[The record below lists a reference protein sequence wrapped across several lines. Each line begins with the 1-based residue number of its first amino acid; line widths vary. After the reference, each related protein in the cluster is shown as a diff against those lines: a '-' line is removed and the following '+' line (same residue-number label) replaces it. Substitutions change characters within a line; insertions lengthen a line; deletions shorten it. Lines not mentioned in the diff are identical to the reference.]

1 MLDYLETGLF
11 RGHPAAGP
19 HRRRASSGQ
28 APPDRAAS
36 GLRRL
41 ATDRRVLAVAAVV
54 AVALAILAGTA
65 VPLRSTQASPGHPP
79 ASPRSPGGTAAPSP
93 TPSASRSAGSTASPR
108 ATASPG
114 RARPGATRS
123 AGAGGAGGAGGGGAG
138 GAGGGGAGGA
148 GRAGGAGGATSPARA
163 GATVGASPAASATAT
178 RRAAQPATAASAV
191 VVTFSVTSQ
200 GGGFFEGQVKI
211 VNDGSR
217 PLASWQVSVALP
229 GDTVVAVAHAAG
241 FVIHGFLLLEPASG
255 AAPVPAGGGVLDV
268 IVVAAGSP
276 PVSGACTYNQTPC
289 S

>member
-11 RGHPAAGP
+11 HGHPAAGPSP
-19 HRRRASSGQ
+19 HRRRASSG
-28 APPDRAAS
+28 RAAS

-41 ATDRRVLAVAAVV
+41 ATDRRFLAVAAVV
-54 AVALAILAGTA
+54 AIALAVLAGTS
-65 VPLRSTQASPGHPP
+65 VPLRSTQASPGRPS
-79 ASPRSPGGTAAPSP
+79 ASPRSPGGSAAPSSS
-93 TPSASRSAGSTASPR
+93 PSASRSAGSAASPP

-114 RARPGATRS
+114 RTRPGATRS
-123 AGAGGAGGAGGGGAG
+123 AGAGAGAAGGAGAGGAGG
-138 GAGGGGAGGA
+138 
-148 GRAGGAGGATSPARA
+148 GGAGGATSPARA
-163 GATVGASPAASATAT
+163 GATAGASPAASATAT
-178 RRAAQPATAASAV
+178 RRAAQPATATSAV

-217 PLASWQVSVALP
+217 PLTNWQVSVALP

-241 FVIHGFLLLEPASG
+241 FVIHGILLLEPASG

-268 IVVAAGSP
+268 IFVVAGSP

-289 S
+289 G

>member
-11 RGHPAAGP
+11 HGHPAAGPSP
-19 HRRRASSGQ
+19 HRRRASSG
-28 APPDRAAS
+28 RAAS

-41 ATDRRVLAVAAVV
+41 ATDRRFLAVAAVV
-54 AVALAILAGTA
+54 AIALAVLAGTS
-65 VPLRSTQASPGHPP
+65 VPLRSTQASPGRPP
-79 ASPRSPGGTAAPSP
+79 ASPRSPGGSAAASP
-93 TPSASRSAGSTASPR
+93 TPSASRSAGSTASPP

-114 RARPGATRS
+114 RTRPGATRP
-123 AGAGGAGGAGGGGAG
+123 AGADAGGAGGAGGA
-138 GAGGGGAGGA
+138 
-148 GRAGGAGGATSPARA
+148 GAGGATSPARA
-163 GATVGASPAASATAT
+163 GATAGARPAASATAT
-178 RRAAQPATAASAV
+178 RRAAEPATAAAAV

-217 PLASWQVSVALP
+217 PLTNWQVSVALP

-241 FVIHGFLLLEPASG
+241 FVIHGILLLEPASG

-268 IVVAAGSP
+268 IFVVAGSP